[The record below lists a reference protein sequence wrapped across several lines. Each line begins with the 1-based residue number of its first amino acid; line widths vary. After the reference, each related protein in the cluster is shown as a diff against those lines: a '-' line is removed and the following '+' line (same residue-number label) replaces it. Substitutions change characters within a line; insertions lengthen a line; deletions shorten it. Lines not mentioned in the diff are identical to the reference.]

1 MTEKTE
7 QMKLL
12 DSSQAKLA
20 LSWKNEPSEKYIMYP
35 TMLDPSIVGKRELD
49 SSATRFEA
57 PDWKKMTENAAAKK
71 KSLEE
76 EEISFKLLTNQEFVL
91 GARRKAENSKKINLD
106 DLVDGTI
113 STKEPLS
120 PKVGGFAFVMD
131 PSATPSKHAPIVTWG
146 EIEGT
151 PLLLDPT
158 TPLHVGGG
166 AANIAPSEFAVPQTP
181 RRDQVGHDLAD
192 KVRQKQAQKKKAEK
206 VSKTQGNATPRS
218 ETAQKLINK
227 LKRTPADPQLR
238 ASYTPIVHDSASS
251 W

>member
-1 MTEKTE
+1 VKN
-7 QMKLL
+7 
-12 DSSQAKLA
+12 LA
-20 LSWKNEPSEKYIMYP
+20 
-35 TMLDPSIVGKRELD
+35 
-49 SSATRFEA
+49 
-57 PDWKKMTENAAAKK
+57 
-71 KSLEE
+71 
-76 EEISFKLLTNQEFVL
+76 
-91 GARRKAENSKKINLD
+91 
-106 DLVDGTI
+106 I

-251 W
+251 GKSGISTPRTPSTPVSVHEMKSKTSSTTNSSTTTTSKSSLTDGLINL